1 MFYFSE
7 NVQPILFNQYFVFV
21 SLIFKFLRFVDI
33 FYSNV
38 IITLLIREGGRDH
51 VQEREIE
58 GSSVREGYIGIK
70 CKRGR

>member
-1 MFYFSE
+1 M
-7 NVQPILFNQYFVFV
+7 
-21 SLIFKFLRFVDI
+21 
-33 FYSNV
+33 YSNV

-70 CKRGR
+70 CKRGRERDQVKERET